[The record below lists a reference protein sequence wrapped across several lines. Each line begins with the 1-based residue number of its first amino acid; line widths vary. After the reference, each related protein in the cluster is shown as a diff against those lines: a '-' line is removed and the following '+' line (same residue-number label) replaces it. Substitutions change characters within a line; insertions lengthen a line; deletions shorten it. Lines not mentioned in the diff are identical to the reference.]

1 MTVESHS
8 IVFCGY
14 NWEGENI
21 LNSLIQDSRFNVTAV
36 VIPKNYDDS
45 FVGGIK
51 SIAKQ
56 SNLNLIQ
63 GIKNLEG
70 VSFDL
75 GIMTAYPY
83 IFSDSILKLPKFG
96 WVGNHHSLLPKY
108 RGFHPIQWA
117 LKNEEKKIG
126 TSLFLLDGGADTGPI
141 IFQSEVSLR
150 EGDDYESVR
159 RKLHEIVIHNI
170 ANSAFDYLSGTVVP
184 SQQDHSLSTKYDR
197 FY

>member
-21 LNSLIQDSRFNVTAV
+21 LNSLIQDSRFNVIAV

-70 VSFDL
+70 
-75 GIMTAYPY
+75 
-83 IFSDSILKLPKFG
+83 
-96 WVGNHHSLLPKY
+96 
-108 RGFHPIQWA
+108 
-117 LKNEEKKIG
+117 
-126 TSLFLLDGGADTGPI
+126 FLLTW
-141 IFQSEVSLR
+141 VL
-150 EGDDYESVR
+150 
-159 RKLHEIVIHNI
+159 
-170 ANSAFDYLSGTVVP
+170 
-184 SQQDHSLSTKYDR
+184 
-197 FY
+197 